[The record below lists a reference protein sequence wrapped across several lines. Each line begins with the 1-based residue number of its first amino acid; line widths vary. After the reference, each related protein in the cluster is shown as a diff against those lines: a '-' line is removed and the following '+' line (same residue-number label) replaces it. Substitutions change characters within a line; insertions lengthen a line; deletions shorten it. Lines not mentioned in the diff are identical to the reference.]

1 MDVGITQSDKS
12 HPIHFFTG
20 LLVVMIGFSG
30 VMLAVRVLLVA

>member
-12 HPIHFFTG
+12 HPIHFLTG